1 MAESLTFLMGK
12 FEAVLPGDL
21 RYAVKNHMWCRA
33 AGDRLRFGFTSFA
46 VRLMKDVYFLD
57 WSCSAGD
64 RVRHLQEIG
73 HIETSKAESD
83 LFAPVGGTVAEFNQ
97 ELLKD
102 PSAINVD
109 NYGAGWLF
117 DIAPDPVA
125 PGPLLSVAEYH
136 QFRADNWEKIQRQLK
151 GQVNRED

>member
-1 MAESLTFLMGK
+1 MAETLTFLMGK

-21 RYAVKNHMWCRA
+21 RYAVKNHMWCRVA
-33 AGDRLRFGFTSFA
+33 EGRLRFGFTSFA

-57 WSCSAGD
+57 WNVNAGD
-64 RVRHLQEIG
+64 TVRQLQEIG
-73 HIETSKAESD
+73 HIETSKAEAD
-83 LFAPVGGTVAEFNQ
+83 LFAPVSGTLAAFNQ

-117 DIAPDPVA
+117 DMEGDAA
-125 PGPLLSVAEYH
+125 ALLSVTEYH
-136 QFRADNWEKIQRQLK
+136 QFLAENWEKIQRQLK
-151 GQVNRED
+151 GQVTRES